1 VSQTQILEAARQLDP
16 ATIRR
21 LLSTR
26 PELIRAVD
34 RGGRSLLQLACL
46 ARCKELG
53 VPSSRALAVAALLFE
68 DGVDIE
74 SGLVTREGHY
84 VNSVWFAVR
93 GGNPRLI
100 SFLIGRGAKP
110 CGLFS
115 AGWQENLQA
124 IRLLLDAGAQIDE
137 VVDGETPF
145 LHCWKN
151 RKFRSAQFLIDRG
164 ANPNFQ
170 DSKGKTALH
179 HGLDKGFDPP
189 LLGRLIR
196 KGASPDI
203 ADKKGRTP
211 RQVAARKR
219 DRRHSA
225 VIPGLLQGALPNQ
238 GVAGGRTAA
247 SPARSIVRR

>member
-1 VSQTQILEAARQLDP
+1 MSQSQILEAARQLDT

-26 PELIRAVD
+26 PELIRAAD

-68 DGVDIE
+68 HGVDVE

-84 VNSVWFAVR
+84 VNSVWFAIR

-115 AGWQENLQA
+115 AGWQENVQA
-124 IRLLLDAGAQIDE
+124 IGLLLDAGSQIDE

-170 DSKGKTALH
+170 D
-179 HGLDKGFDPP
+179 PR
-189 LLGRLIR
+189 GRQPCTTVSTRDSIHLCWDASSAKVR
-196 KGASPDI
+196 HQTLPTRRAVLRGRSPRESGTGAI
-203 ADKKGRTP
+203 QR
-211 RQVAARKR
+211 
-219 DRRHSA
+219 
-225 VIPGLLQGALPNQ
+225 
-238 GVAGGRTAA
+238 
-247 SPARSIVRR
+247 

>member
-1 VSQTQILEAARQLDP
+1 VSQTQILEAARQLDL

-26 PELIRAVD
+26 PELIRAAD
-34 RGGRSLLQLACL
+34 RGGRSLVQLACL

-53 VPSSRALAVAALLFE
+53 VPSSRAPAVAALLFE
-68 DGVDIE
+68 HGVDVE

-84 VNSVWFAVR
+84 VNSVWFAIR
-93 GGNPRLI
+93 GGNLRLI

-115 AGWQENLQA
+115 AGWQENVQA
-124 IRLLLDAGAQIDE
+124 IALLLDAGAQIDE

-189 LLGRLIR
+189 LLERLIR
-196 KGASPDI
+196 MGASPDI
-203 ADKKGRTP
+203 TDKKGNTP
-211 RQVAARKR
+211 RQVASRKR
-219 DRRHSA
+219 NRRYSA
-225 VIPGLLQGALPNQ
+225 VIPSLLQGALPNQ
-238 GVAGGRTAA
+238 GVAGGRTAP
-247 SPARSIVRR
+247 SPARSLVRR